1 MGPRCPSNFGSTG
14 CEGALER
21 PRREAIRQRGAGS
34 LPPDFGDDGALE
46 QYDDVGLPVVPPP
59 GFGTR

>member
-1 MGPRCPSNFGSTG
+1 MATLPLDFGSTG

-21 PRREAIRQRGAGS
+21 PRSEATRQRGAGP
-34 LPPDFGDDGALE
+34 LLPDFGDDGALE
-46 QYDDVGLPVVPPP
+46 QYDDVGLPVVPS